1 MVDLIASPS
10 GPGQRV
16 VVTGSGAISPLG
28 LTVAQTWDAMLAGVS
43 GAGPITS
50 FDAVG
55 GGFATHFACEV
66 KGFDPAVRF
75 APKEARRMDR
85 VTQFAA
91 FAAFEAVAQS
101 GLRITSANAERVGV
115 IIGSGIG
122 GLATLETQLAV
133 LRERGPRRV
142 NPFLIPMMTP
152 DVPSGMVSIL
162 LGAKG
167 TNFCT
172 VSACA
177 TSAHAIGEATAI
189 LRRGDADAIVAGGT
203 EAAITPLAIAGFNAA
218 TTLSTRNDA
227 PQRASRPFD
236 AQRDGFVLGE
246 GAAILVLERYEHAV
260 ARGAQILGEIL
271 GYGSTADAYH
281 ITHPAP
287 GGEGSVRAMALALA
301 DAELRPEQIDY
312 LNAHGTSTQVNEQL
326 ETAAIKG
333 AFGEYAYRLPISSTK
348 SMTGHLLGAA
358 GALEAIAALMALRD
372 QMIPPTINQEYPD
385 SACDLDYVPNTAR
398 PARLTIAMS
407 NSLGF
412 GGHNV
417 SLILGRGG
425 DGVQ

>member
-1 MVDLIASPS
+1 MAEQHNTAT
-10 GPGQRV
+10 GRHRV
-16 VVTGSGAISPLG
+16 VVTGIGAVSPLG
-28 LTVAQTWDAMLAGVS
+28 LTAPETWAAMLAGVS

-50 FDAVG
+50 FDAAG

-66 KGFDPAVRF
+66 KGFDPGVRF

-91 FAAFEAVAQS
+91 FAAYEALEGS
-101 GLRITSANAERVGV
+101 GLRITPANATRVGV
-115 IIGSGIG
+115 VIGSGIG
-122 GLATLETQLAV
+122 GIATLETQFAL

-142 NPFLIPMMTP
+142 SPFLIPMMTP
-152 DVPSGMVSIL
+152 DVPSGLVSIL
-162 LGAKG
+162 VGAKG
-167 TNFCT
+167 TNFCI

-189 LRRGDADAIVAGGT
+189 IRRGDADAIIAGGT

-218 TTLSTRNDA
+218 TTLSTRNDE
-227 PQRASRPFD
+227 PTRASRPFD
-236 AQRDGFVLGE
+236 ATRDGFVLGE
-246 GAAILVLERYEHAV
+246 GAAMLILERRDLAL
-260 ARGAQILGEIL
+260 ARGAPILGEIL

-287 GGEGSVRAMALALA
+287 GGEGSVRAMGLALA
-301 DAELRPEQIDY
+301 DAGLAPGAIDY

-333 AFGEYAYRLPISSTK
+333 AFRDHAYRLQISSTK

-358 GALEAIAALMALRD
+358 GSLEAVYCLKAMETST
-372 QMIPPTINQEYPD
+372 IPPTINYEFPD
-385 SACDLDYVPNTAR
+385 PACDLDYVPNTAR
-398 PARLTIAMS
+398 GATLNRVMT

-417 SLILGRGG
+417 SLILGKYE
-425 DGVQ
+425 